1 MNIENSIKK
10 EQVYALYQVCF
21 PHIGCQEELFYRKI
35 NIGSCE
41 IIGEEKDG
49 KPAAIAIITA
59 DTLTLLMVHPK
70 YRKQGIGTL
79 LLERAESVVREKGYK
94 ELYLGF
100 HSGQCLFQGVPVR
113 DEETYHLFFQK
124 RGYEEI
130 KWSLD
135 LVMFLKDYD
144 YENTLNLINAPD
156 LSTITFRYAQ
166 AEDAKRLQEA
176 VKEVDED
183 WCQYVTPESP
193 TLLVEEYGEIMGFE
207 CVNTGGFKSPG
218 SANLICGAVGCV
230 GVVPKFRKRG
240 IGKVMVAYGTNEL
253 KKQNVD
259 VCYIGFT
266 HLEKWYKSIGFEIF
280 LRFWMGKKQL
290 KIK

>member
-1 MNIENSIKK
+1 MKVEK
-10 EQVYALYQVCF
+10 EKIYDLYQKCF
-21 PHIGCQEELFYRKI
+21 PYVGCKEELFYQKI
-35 NIGSCE
+35 NVDSCHV
-41 IIGEEKDG
+41 IVEEENSLLK
-49 KPAAIAIITA
+49 AAAVITE
-59 DTLTLLMVHPK
+59 DTLTLFMVHPD
-70 YRKQGIGTL
+70 YQRQGIGTKL
-79 LLERAESVVREKGYK
+79 LQAAEKFVKEKGYQ

-113 DEETYHLFFQK
+113 EEETSYVFFQK
-124 RGYEEI
+124 NGYEEI
-130 KWSLD
+130 KWSVD

-144 YENTLNLINAPD
+144 YENTLKLINAPD
-156 LSTITFRYAQ
+156 LSTIVFRYAQ
-166 AEDAKRLQEA
+166 KEDAKRLEEA

-218 SANLICGAVGCV
+218 SPDLICGAVGCV
-230 GVVPKFRKRG
+230 GVVPMFRKRG

-253 KKQNVD
+253 KKQKVD

-266 HLEKWYKSIGFEIF
+266 HLEKWYQSMGFETF
-280 LRFWMGKKQL
+280 LRFWMGKKT
-290 KIK
+290 I